1 MVSDGTVFAG
11 YTIDRQLG
19 RGGMG
24 SVYLARHPRLPR
36 WTALKLLN
44 QELFSDKEIR
54 ARFER
59 EADLVAQLDHPNIVT
74 VFDRGVEDDQLWIS
88 MQYID
93 GIDASSLDPSSLP
106 PDRALQIIGETAA
119 ALDYAHRVGVLHR
132 DVKPANILLARSNS
146 QERVYLTDFGIARLR
161 DDSGHL
167 TETGSFTATLAYAA
181 PEQLTGVALDH
192 RADQYSLACTLYT
205 LLTGAAPYEST
216 SPAAVITGHLQAP
229 PPPVSPRRAGL
240 PPNLDAVMARAL
252 AKRPADRFTSCEE
265 FVAAAQ
271 RALLTGTTGARP
283 IAVPTSGAHAQP
295 YVGMQPMRPSVPG
308 TPVAARPPV
317 GAAPMPPQ
325 MPMPAHMP
333 VPPQMPPRVGMP
345 PAWSQQA
352 MRPPM
357 PQPAPASGGWGSMIG
372 LYLGLFAAVL
382 AIAVI
387 IAVVANL

>member
-44 QELFSDKEIR
+44 QELFSDAEIR

-74 VFDRGVEDDQLWIS
+74 VFDRGVENDQLWIS
-88 MQYID
+88 MQYVD
-93 GIDASSLDPSSLP
+93 GIDASMLDPATLP
-106 PDRALQIIGETAA
+106 PDRALQIIRETAV
-119 ALDYAHRVGVLHR
+119 ALDFAHRAGVLHR

-167 TETGSFTATLAYAA
+167 TETGSFTATLAFAA
-181 PEQLTGVALDH
+181 PEQLTGVPLDH

-205 LLTGAAPYEST
+205 LLTGTAPFEAP
-216 SPAAVITGHLQAP
+216 SPAAVITGHLQSP

-252 AKRPADRFTSCEE
+252 AKRPADRFSSCEE
-265 FVAAAQ
+265 FVEAAQ
-271 RALLTGTTGARP
+271 RAMRTGTTGARP
-283 IAVPTSGAHAQP
+283 IARPPSGAHAQP
-295 YVGMQPMRPSVPG
+295 FLGMQPMRPVNNSG
-308 TPVAARPPV
+308 AAIPVAPVPPMVPRPATP
-317 GAAPMPPQ
+317 AAWAQPAMRAPMPP
-325 MPMPAHMP
+325 P
-333 VPPQMPPRVGMP
+333 P
-345 PAWSQQA
+345 PA
-352 MRPPM
+352 R
-357 PQPAPASGGWGSMIG
+357 GGWGSMLGMLLVVFAIVIG
-372 LYLGLFAAVL
+372 IAVL
-382 AIAVI
+382 IAVLT
-387 IAVVANL
+387 NL

>member
-44 QELFSDKEIR
+44 QELFSDAEIR

-74 VFDRGVEDDQLWIS
+74 VFDRGVENDQLWIS
-88 MQYID
+88 MQYVD
-93 GIDASSLDPSSLP
+93 GIDASMLDPATLP
-106 PDRALQIIGETAA
+106 PDRALQIIRETAA
-119 ALDYAHRVGVLHR
+119 ALDFAHRAGVLHR

-181 PEQLTGVALDH
+181 PEQLTGVPLDH

-205 LLTGAAPYEST
+205 LLTGTAPFEAP
-216 SPAAVITGHLQAP
+216 SPAAVITGHLQSP

-252 AKRPADRFTSCEE
+252 AKRPADRFSSCEE
-265 FVAAAQ
+265 FVEAAQ
-271 RALLTGTTGARP
+271 RAMRTGTTGARP
-283 IAVPTSGAHAQP
+283 IARPPSGAHAQP
-295 YVGMQPMRPSVPG
+295 FMGMQPMRPVNTSG
-308 TPVAARPPV
+308 AAIPVAPVPPMAPRPATP
-317 GAAPMPPQ
+317 AAWAQPAMRAPMPP
-325 MPMPAHMP
+325 
-333 VPPQMPPRVGMP
+333 P
-345 PAWSQQA
+345 PA
-352 MRPPM
+352 R
-357 PQPAPASGGWGSMIG
+357 GGWGSMFGVLLVVFAIVIG
-372 LYLGLFAAVL
+372 IAVL
-382 AIAVI
+382 IAVLT
-387 IAVVANL
+387 NL

>member
-44 QELFSDKEIR
+44 QELFSDAEIR

-74 VFDRGVEDDQLWIS
+74 VFDRGVENDQLWIS
-88 MQYID
+88 MQYVD
-93 GIDASSLDPSSLP
+93 GIDASMLDPATLP
-106 PDRALQIIGETAA
+106 PDRALQIIRETAA
-119 ALDYAHRVGVLHR
+119 ALDFAHRAGVLHR

-181 PEQLTGVALDH
+181 PEQLTGVPLDH

-205 LLTGAAPYEST
+205 LLTGTAPFEAP
-216 SPAAVITGHLQAP
+216 SPAAVITGHLQSP

-265 FVAAAQ
+265 FVEAAQ
-271 RALLTGTTGARP
+271 RAMRTGTTGARP
-283 IAVPTSGAHAQP
+283 IARPPSGAHAQP
-295 YVGMQPMRPSVPG
+295 FLGMQPMRPVNTSG
-308 TPVAARPPV
+308 AAIPVAPVPPMAPRPATP
-317 GAAPMPPQ
+317 AAWAQPAMRAPMPP
-325 MPMPAHMP
+325 P
-333 VPPQMPPRVGMP
+333 P
-345 PAWSQQA
+345 PA
-352 MRPPM
+352 R
-357 PQPAPASGGWGSMIG
+357 GGWGSMIG
-372 LYLGLFAAVL
+372 VLLVVFAIVIGIAVL
-382 AIAVI
+382 IAVLT
-387 IAVVANL
+387 NL

>member
-44 QELFSDKEIR
+44 RELFSDKEIR

-74 VFDRGVEDDQLWIS
+74 VFDRGVEGDQLWIS

-93 GIDASSLDPSSLP
+93 GVDASSLDPVSLP

-119 ALDYAHRVGVLHR
+119 ALDYAHRCGVLHR
-132 DVKPANILLARSNS
+132 DVKPANILLARSSS

-181 PEQLTGVALDH
+181 PEQLTGAALDH

-205 LLTGAAPYEST
+205 LLSGAAPFESA

-240 PPNLDAVMARAL
+240 PPVLDAVMARAL
-252 AKRPADRFTSCEE
+252 AKRPADRFDSCEE
-265 FVAAAQ
+265 FVEAAR
-271 RALLTGTTGARP
+271 RALRTGTTGARP
-283 IAVPTSGAHAQP
+283 TVAPSGQHARP
-295 YVGMQPMRPSVPG
+295 APFVGMQPMRPVG
-308 TPVAARPPV
+308 TAGAPVAPFAQPVAPYQPPMAAR
-317 GAAPMPPQ
+317 G
-325 MPMPAHMP
+325 P
-333 VPPQMPPRVGMP
+333 VPPYQQGVPPGWSSPQMRSPVPHAPPPTR
-345 PAWSQQA
+345 
-352 MRPPM
+352 
-357 PQPAPASGGWGSMIG
+357 GWGSALG
-372 LYLGLFAAVL
+372 TYLILLVCVVIVAVFIALVAASV
-382 AIAVI
+382 
-387 IAVVANL
+387 

>member
-44 QELFSDKEIR
+44 QELFSDAEIR

-74 VFDRGVEDDQLWIS
+74 VFDRGVENDQLWIS
-88 MQYID
+88 MQYVD
-93 GIDASSLDPSSLP
+93 GIDASMLDPATLP
-106 PDRALQIIGETAA
+106 PDRALQIIRETAA
-119 ALDYAHRVGVLHR
+119 ALDFAHRAGVLHR

-181 PEQLTGVALDH
+181 PEQLTGVPLDH

-205 LLTGAAPYEST
+205 LLTGTAPFEAP
-216 SPAAVITGHLQAP
+216 SPAAVITGHLQSP

-252 AKRPADRFTSCEE
+252 AKRPADRFSSCEE
-265 FVAAAQ
+265 FVEAAQ
-271 RALLTGTTGARP
+271 RAMRTGTTGARP
-283 IAVPTSGAHAQP
+283 IARPPSGAHAQP
-295 YVGMQPMRPSVPG
+295 FMGMQPMRPVNTSG
-308 TPVAARPPV
+308 AAIPVAPVPPMAPRPATP
-317 GAAPMPPQ
+317 AAWAQPAMRAPMPP
-325 MPMPAHMP
+325 P
-333 VPPQMPPRVGMP
+333 P
-345 PAWSQQA
+345 PA
-352 MRPPM
+352 R
-357 PQPAPASGGWGSMIG
+357 GGWGSMFGVLLVVFAIVIG
-372 LYLGLFAAVL
+372 IAVL
-382 AIAVI
+382 IAVLT
-387 IAVVANL
+387 NL

>member
-11 YTIDRQLG
+11 YAIERQLG

-44 QELFSDKEIR
+44 QELFTDKEIR

-93 GIDASSLDPSSLP
+93 GVDASTLDPTTLP

-119 ALDYAHRVGVLHR
+119 ALDYAHRAGVLHR

-181 PEQLTGVALDH
+181 PEQLTGVPLDH
-192 RADQYSLACTLYT
+192 RADQYSLACTLFT
-205 LLTGAAPYEST
+205 LLTGSAPFESA
-216 SPAAVITGHLQAP
+216 SPAAVITGHLQSP

-240 PPNLDAVMARAL
+240 PPVLDAVMARAL

-265 FVAAAQ
+265 FVDAAQ
-271 RALLTGTTGARP
+271 RALRTPTTGARP
-283 IAVPTSGAHAQP
+283 IARPPSGAHAQATP
-295 YVGMQPMRPSVPG
+295 FVGMQPMRPVDAKG
-308 TPVAARPPV
+308 TPAGPFPVAAPI
-317 GAAPMPPQ
+317 PPQ
-325 MPMPAHMP
+325 QMPRPVAPQPWQRPAMPMPRP
-333 VPPQMPPRVGMP
+333 VPPARNN
-345 PAWSQQA
+345 
-352 MRPPM
+352 
-357 PQPAPASGGWGSMIG
+357 WGSVLG
-372 LYLGLFAAVL
+372 VYLLVLGVVAAIMVVVAVL
-382 AIAVI
+382 L
-387 IAVVANL
+387 NQ

>member
-44 QELFSDKEIR
+44 QELYSDKEIR

-74 VFDRGVEDDQLWIS
+74 VFDRGVEGDQLWIS

-93 GIDASSLDPSSLP
+93 GVDASTLDPRSLP
-106 PDRALQIIGETAA
+106 PDRAVQIIGETAA
-119 ALDYAHRVGVLHR
+119 ALDYAHRAGVLHR

-181 PEQLTGVALDH
+181 PEQLTGVPLDH
-192 RADQYSLACTLYT
+192 RADQYSLACTLYS
-205 LLTGAAPYEST
+205 LLTGTAPYEAP

-240 PPNLDAVMARAL
+240 PPVLDAVMARAL
-252 AKRPADRFTSCEE
+252 AKRPADRFSSCEE
-265 FVAAAQ
+265 FVDAVQ
-271 RALLTGTTGARP
+271 RALRSGTGAAPTAR
-283 IAVPTSGAHAQP
+283 PTSGAHPQP
-295 YVGMQPMRPSVPG
+295 FVGMAPMTPVPG
-308 TPVAARPPV
+308 PGAPYPVNRPPV
-317 GAAPMPPQ
+317 PPYQPVAPRPVAPQ
-325 MPMPAHMP
+325 PWQRP
-333 VPPQMPPRVGMP
+333 VPPPTPY
-345 PAWSQQA
+345 
-352 MRPPM
+352 
-357 PQPAPASGGWGSMIG
+357 PAPSRSGWGS
-372 LYLGLFAAVL
+372 VL
-382 AIAVI
+382 TTFLILIAVVGSI
-387 IAVVANL
+387 IAVLWVLSNL

>member
-44 QELFSDKEIR
+44 QELFSDAEIR

-74 VFDRGVEDDQLWIS
+74 VFDRGVENDQLWIS
-88 MQYID
+88 MQYVD
-93 GIDASSLDPSSLP
+93 GIDASMLDPATLP
-106 PDRALQIIGETAA
+106 PDRALQIIRETAA
-119 ALDYAHRVGVLHR
+119 ALDFAHRAGVLHR

-181 PEQLTGVALDH
+181 PEQLTGVPLDH

-205 LLTGAAPYEST
+205 LLTGTAPFEAP
-216 SPAAVITGHLQAP
+216 SPAAVITGHLQSP

-252 AKRPADRFTSCEE
+252 AKRPADRFSSCEE
-265 FVAAAQ
+265 FVEAAQ
-271 RALLTGTTGARP
+271 RAMRTGTTGARP
-283 IAVPTSGAHAQP
+283 IARPASGAHAQP
-295 YVGMQPMRPSVPG
+295 FMGMQPMRPVNTSG
-308 TPVAARPPV
+308 AAIPVAPVPPMAPRPATP
-317 GAAPMPPQ
+317 AAWAQPAMRAPMPP
-325 MPMPAHMP
+325 P
-333 VPPQMPPRVGMP
+333 P
-345 PAWSQQA
+345 PA
-352 MRPPM
+352 R
-357 PQPAPASGGWGSMIG
+357 GGWGSMFGVLLVVFAIVIG
-372 LYLGLFAAVL
+372 IAVL
-382 AIAVI
+382 IAVLT
-387 IAVVANL
+387 NL

>member
-44 QELFSDKEIR
+44 QELYSDTEIR

-74 VFDRGVEDDQLWIS
+74 VFDRGVEGDQLWIS

-93 GIDASSLDPSSLP
+93 GVDASMLDPRSLP
-106 PDRALQIIGETAA
+106 PDRAVQIIGETAA
-119 ALDYAHRVGVLHR
+119 ALDYAHRAGVLHR

-181 PEQLTGVALDH
+181 PEQLTGVPLDH
-192 RADQYSLACTLYT
+192 RADQYSLACTLYS
-205 LLTGAAPYEST
+205 LLTGTAPYEAP

-240 PPNLDAVMARAL
+240 PPVLDAVMARAL
-252 AKRPADRFTSCEE
+252 AKRPADRFSSCEE
-265 FVAAAQ
+265 FVDAVQ
-271 RALLTGTTGARP
+271 RALRTGAASTVR
-283 IAVPTSGAHAQP
+283 PTSGAHPQP
-295 YVGMQPMRPSVPG
+295 FVGMSPMSPVNGSGVPH
-308 TPVAARPPV
+308 PVNRPPV
-317 GAAPMPPQ
+317 HPYQPVAPR
-325 MPMPAHMP
+325 PMAPAWQRP
-333 VPPQMPPRVGMP
+333 VPPPTPY
-345 PAWSQQA
+345 
-352 MRPPM
+352 
-357 PQPAPASGGWGSMIG
+357 PAPSRSGWGS
-372 LYLGLFAAVL
+372 VL
-382 AIAVI
+382 TTFLILIAVI
-387 IAVVANL
+387 GSVIAVLWVLSNL

>member
-1 MVSDGTVFAG
+1 VVSDGTVFAG

-44 QELFSDKEIR
+44 QELYSDKEIR

-74 VFDRGVEDDQLWIS
+74 VFDRGVEGDQLWIS

-93 GIDASSLDPSSLP
+93 GVDASMLDPRSLP
-106 PDRALQIIGETAA
+106 PDRAVQIIGETAA
-119 ALDYAHRVGVLHR
+119 ALDYAHRAGVLHR

-181 PEQLTGVALDH
+181 PEQLTGVPLDH
-192 RADQYSLACTLYT
+192 RADQYSLACTLYS
-205 LLTGAAPYEST
+205 LLTGTAPYEAP

-240 PPNLDAVMARAL
+240 PPVLDAVMARAL
-252 AKRPADRFTSCEE
+252 AKRPADRFSSCEE
-265 FVAAAQ
+265 FVDAVQ
-271 RALLTGTTGARP
+271 RALRTGTGGAATVR
-283 IAVPTSGAHAQP
+283 PTSGAHPQP
-295 YVGMQPMRPSVPG
+295 FVGMAPMSPVSGSGVPY
-308 TPVAARPPV
+308 PVNRPPV
-317 GAAPMPPQ
+317 PPYQPVAPRPVAPPGWQ
-325 MPMPAHMP
+325 RP
-333 VPPQMPPRVGMP
+333 VPP
-345 PAWSQQA
+345 
-352 MRPPM
+352 PM
-357 PQPAPASGGWGSMIG
+357 PYPAPSRSGWGS
-372 LYLGLFAAVL
+372 VL
-382 AIAVI
+382 TTFLILIAVVGSI
-387 IAVVANL
+387 IAVLWVLSNL

>member
-44 QELFSDKEIR
+44 QELYSDKEIR

-74 VFDRGVEDDQLWIS
+74 VFDRGVEGDQLWIS

-93 GIDASSLDPSSLP
+93 GVDASTLDPRTLP
-106 PDRALQIIGETAA
+106 PERAVQIIGETAA
-119 ALDYAHRVGVLHR
+119 ALDYAHRAGVLHR

-192 RADQYSLACTLYT
+192 RADQYALACTLFS
-205 LLTGAAPYEST
+205 LLTGTAPYEAA

-240 PPNLDAVMARAL
+240 PPVLDAVMARAL

-265 FVAAAQ
+265 FVDAVQ
-271 RALLTGTTGARP
+271 RALRTGSTGARP
-283 IAVPTSGAHAQP
+283 TVAPTSGAHAQP
-295 YVGMQPMRPSVPG
+295 FVGMTPMSPVHVPGVPRPAPVNPYQPMAPRPVAPAAWQQRPPMRPQ
-308 TPVAARPPV
+308 
-317 GAAPMPPQ
+317 APY
-325 MPMPAHMP
+325 
-333 VPPQMPPRVGMP
+333 
-345 PAWSQQA
+345 
-352 MRPPM
+352 
-357 PQPAPASGGWGSMIG
+357 PAPSRGGWGSMFGTFLIW
-372 LYLGLFAAVL
+372 
-382 AIAVI
+382 IAVI
-387 IAVVANL
+387 GSVIGVVWLLSSL

>member
-44 QELFSDKEIR
+44 QELYSDKEIR

-74 VFDRGVEDDQLWIS
+74 VFDRGVEGDQLWIS

-93 GIDASSLDPSSLP
+93 GVDASTLDPRTLP
-106 PDRALQIIGETAA
+106 PDRAVQIIGETAA
-119 ALDYAHRVGVLHR
+119 ALDYAHRAGVLHR

-181 PEQLTGVALDH
+181 PEQLTGAALDH
-192 RADQYSLACTLYT
+192 RADQYALACTLFS
-205 LLTGAAPYEST
+205 LLTGTAPYESA

-240 PPNLDAVMARAL
+240 PPVLDAVMARAL

-265 FVAAAQ
+265 FVDAVQ
-271 RALLTGTTGARP
+271 RALRTPPTGARP
-283 IAVPTSGAHAQP
+283 TAASGAHAQP
-295 YVGMQPMRPSVPG
+295 FVGMTPMSPVHNSGVPYPAPVNPYQPMAPR
-308 TPVAARPPV
+308 PVAP
-317 GAAPMPPQ
+317 AAWQ
-325 MPMPAHMP
+325 GPA
-333 VPPQMPPRVGMP
+333 V
-345 PAWSQQA
+345 
-352 MRPPM
+352 RPPM
-357 PQPAPASGGWGSMIG
+357 PYPAPSRAGWGSV
-372 LYLGLFAAVL
+372 LGTFLIVV
-382 AIAVI
+382 AVI
-387 IAVVANL
+387 GSVIGVMWLLSNL

>member
-93 GIDASSLDPSSLP
+93 GIDASMLDPATLP

-119 ALDYAHRVGVLHR
+119 ALDYAHRAGVLHR
-132 DVKPANILLARSNS
+132 DVKPANILLARSQS

-205 LLTGAAPYEST
+205 LLTGSAPYESA
-216 SPAAVITGHLQAP
+216 SPAAVITGHLQSP

-240 PPNLDAVMARAL
+240 APNLDAVMARAL
-252 AKRPADRFTSCEE
+252 AKRPADRFSSCEE

-271 RALLTGTTGARP
+271 RALRTGTTGARP
-283 IAVPTSGAHAQP
+283 IARPPSGAHGQP
-295 YVGMQPMRPSVPG
+295 FVAMQPMRPVHVPG
-308 TPVAARPPV
+308 TPAHPI
-317 GAAPMPPQ
+317 GAAPMAARTPAQ
-325 MPMPAHMP
+325 APMPAH
-333 VPPQMPPRVGMP
+333 PQMPPRAGAPMGLPQPGMH
-345 PAWSQQA
+345 
-352 MRPPM
+352 PPM
-357 PQPAPASGGWGSMIG
+357 PGPAPSGQGWGSIFG
-372 LYLGLFAAVL
+372 VYLGLFAGVIVIAVL
-382 AIAVI
+382 IAVLS
-387 IAVVANL
+387 NM

>member
-44 QELFSDKEIR
+44 QELYADAEIR

-93 GIDASSLDPSSLP
+93 GVDASTLDPRTLP
-106 PDRALQIIGETAA
+106 PDRAVQIIGETAA
-119 ALDYAHRVGVLHR
+119 ALDYAHRAGVLHR

-181 PEQLTGVALDH
+181 PEQLTGAGLDH
-192 RADQYSLACTLYT
+192 RADQYSLACTLFS
-205 LLTGAAPYEST
+205 LLTGTAPYEAP

-229 PPPVSPRRAGL
+229 PPPMSPRRAGL
-240 PPNLDAVMARAL
+240 PAALDPVMSRAL
-252 AKRPADRFTSCEE
+252 AKRPAERFTSCEE
-265 FVAAAQ
+265 FVDAVQ
-271 RALLTGTTGARP
+271 RALRTGTTGARP
-283 IAVPTSGAHAQP
+283 MARPTSGAHPQP
-295 YVGMQPMRPSVPG
+295 FVGMAPMNPVNGRGVPYPG
-308 TPVAARPPV
+308 T
-317 GAAPMPPQ
+317 GTAPYQ
-325 MPMPAHMP
+325 P
-333 VPPQMPPRVGMP
+333 VPPRPVAPNPWQMPAPR
-345 PAWSQQA
+345 
-352 MRPPM
+352 PM
-357 PQPAPASGGWGSMIG
+357 PQPAPSRAGWGSV
-372 LYLGLFAAVL
+372 LGTFLILIAVL
-382 AIAVI
+382 GTVIAVLWM
-387 IAVVANL
+387 VSNL